1 MIRLPSADAETE
13 TTDEAAE
20 ADDTVVDE
28 GRQSLLEALTDELG
42 EALVA
47 SHLVPGRDLWIRVET
62 EAWSETADYLR
73 NRQRF
78 RFFDWLSAI
87 DWMQSPYGR
96 SLDAEVDK
104 ELAAA
109 PSGDSGSDG
118 DGESDGASDATG
130 GFTGTGADGVTG
142 GATRFQVMARVYS
155 LTTHLGLTVKADVA
169 DDLTIGTWTGEYPGA
184 DWHER
189 EVWEMYGITF
199 AGHPGLRN
207 LYLPGD
213 FEGHPLRKDYP
224 LLARIVKPWP
234 GIVDVEP
241 MPEADPEPASSAAG
255 GTPSA
260 GEASDASAESGEES

>member
-1 MIRLPSADAETE
+1 VIPLPSADADTDSATDDAAETE
-13 TTDEAAE
+13 QAA
-20 ADDTVVDE
+20 VDE
-28 GRQSLLEALTDELG
+28 GRQSLLEAITDELG
-42 EALVA
+42 DALVA
-47 SHLVPGRDLWIRVET
+47 SHLEPGTDLWLRVDT
-62 EAWSETADYLR
+62 DAWASTADYLR

-104 ELAAA
+104 ELGAAA
-109 PSGDSGSDG
+109 GEDGSDVAADDSGP
-118 DGESDGASDATG
+118 
-130 GFTGTGADGVTG
+130 TGTGADGVTG

-155 LTTHLGLTVKADVA
+155 LTTHLGLTIKADVG
-169 DDLTIGTWTGEYPGA
+169 DDLTVGTWTKEYPGA

-189 EVWEMYGITF
+189 EVWEMYGINF
-199 AGHPGLRN
+199 DGHPGLRN

-241 MPEADPEPASSAAG
+241 MPEPDSEPESSATGA
-255 GTPSA
+255 
-260 GEASDASAESGEES
+260 DAEEGSS

>member
-1 MIRLPSADAETE
+1 MIPLPSADADTDTTPDETE
-13 TTDEAAE
+13 QAP
-20 ADDTVVDE
+20 VDE

-42 EALVA
+42 DALVA
-47 SHLVPGRDLWIRVET
+47 SHLVPGSDLWIRVET
-62 EAWSETADYLR
+62 EAWSSTADYLR

-96 SLDAEVDK
+96 SLDSEVDK
-104 ELAAA
+104 VLGAATAAA
-109 PSGDSGSDG
+109 TSESGDDDSGDSGG
-118 DGESDGASDATG
+118 GGADDSTADAG
-130 GFTGTGADGVTG
+130 GLTGTGADGVTG
-142 GATRFQVMARVYS
+142 GATRFQVLARVYS

-241 MPEADPEPASSAAG
+241 MPEADPEPD
-255 GTPSA
+255 
-260 GEASDASAESGEES
+260 EASGESGEGS